1 MKTMTL
7 ELLVNSLSLAFMS
20 SADRAAGAAEG
31 ALTGVAEECDGKAD
45 AASLSQASTGLIS
58 SMLFSSISCKNT
70 GKGDRYTTSSF
81 GPDSYRPGEGHLQI
95 LGFCCILL
103 G

>member
-20 SADRAAGAAEG
+20 SGDRAAGAAEG

-45 AASLSQASTGLIS
+45 GDFEYFATILASSGGLAPSIRSTIL
-58 SMLFSSISCKNT
+58 
-70 GKGDRYTTSSF
+70 
-81 GPDSYRPGEGHLQI
+81 PSYRW
-95 LGFCCILL
+95 
-103 G
+103 